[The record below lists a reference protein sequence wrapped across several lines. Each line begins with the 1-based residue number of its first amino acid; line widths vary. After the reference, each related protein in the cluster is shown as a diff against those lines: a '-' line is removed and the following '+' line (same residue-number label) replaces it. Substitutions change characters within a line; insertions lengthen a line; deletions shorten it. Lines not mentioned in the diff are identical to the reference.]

1 MILKK
6 LLHTLRIVHNSLDIL
21 YDYGKVFKKACVS
34 SRKAFADFWPSA
46 GPPLS
51 RELPLCANPMLKE
64 VNKPIEFHARWAAV
78 WRHFILPDPLNEL
91 NSDEL
96 T

>member
-1 MILKK
+1 MHAHPLQSLRLRFAT
-6 LLHTLRIVHNSLDIL
+6 LLVLR
-21 YDYGKVFKKACVS
+21 FPC
-34 SRKAFADFWPSA
+34 
-46 GPPLS
+46 
-51 RELPLCANPMLKE
+51 ELPLCSNPMLEE

-91 NSDEL
+91 NSDEF

>member
-1 MILKK
+1 MHISLFFAPR
-6 LLHTLRIVHNSLDIL
+6 LVLRFPC
-21 YDYGKVFKKACVS
+21 K
-34 SRKAFADFWPSA
+34 
-46 GPPLS
+46 
-51 RELPLCANPMLKE
+51 LPLCSNPMLEE

-78 WRHFILPDPLNEL
+78 WRRFILPDPLNEL